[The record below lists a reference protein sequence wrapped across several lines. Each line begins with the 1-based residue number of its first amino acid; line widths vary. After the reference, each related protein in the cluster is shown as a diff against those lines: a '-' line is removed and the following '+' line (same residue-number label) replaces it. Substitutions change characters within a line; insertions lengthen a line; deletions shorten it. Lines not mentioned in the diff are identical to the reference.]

1 MRLHEFRAGRD
12 SIRQEPYRRAM
23 HWFDDADAI
32 APVLPAI
39 WLVRTDADPR
49 NLTERSAL
57 RRGLA
62 RRVVARQLG
71 CREDEVVIEHDKAG
85 QPFLALPSARDL
97 HLSLATRAGVVAT
110 GLAQHP
116 VGVDVERVDPE
127 ALPPLD
133 LLHPE
138 ERGFVAAT
146 APAFRPLAFARL
158 WAAKEAYVKA
168 LGTGFVRPPESFC
181 VSLLS
186 DDRFSVRDPQHPA
199 KRQGELRLMKNGG
212 QDVLAAAAIVL
223 D

>member
-1 MRLHEFRAGRD
+1 ML
-12 SIRQEPYRRAM
+12 
-23 HWFDDADAI
+23 WFDDADAF
-32 APVLPAI
+32 APALPAI
-39 WLVRTDADPR
+39 WLVRTDAEPR

-62 RRVVARQLG
+62 RRIVARQLG
-71 CREDEVVIEHDKAG
+71 CPEDDVLIDHDAAG
-85 QPFLALPSARDL
+85 RPLVALPSATGL
-97 HLSLATRAGVVAT
+97 HLSLATRAGTVAV
-110 GLAQHP
+110 GLAQRP
-116 VGVDVERVDPE
+116 LGVDVERVDAE
-127 ALPPLD
+127 TKPPFD

-138 ERGFVAAT
+138 ERGMLEAMS
-146 APAFRPLAFARL
+146 PAIRPLAFARL

-186 DDRFSVRDPQHPA
+186 DSHFSVRDPEHSTE
-199 KRQGELRLMKNGG
+199 RQGALRLMKNGG

>member
-1 MRLHEFRAGRD
+1 
-12 SIRQEPYRRAM
+12 M

-32 APVLPAI
+32 ASALPAI
-39 WLVRTDADPR
+39 WLIRTEAHPR

-57 RRGLA
+57 RRGMA
-62 RRVVARQLG
+62 QRIVARQLG
-71 CREDEVVIEHDKAG
+71 CREGDVVIDHDKAG
-85 QPFLALPSARDL
+85 QPFLALPDARDL
-97 HLSLATRAGVVAT
+97 HLSLATRAGVVIT

-127 ALPPLD
+127 AVPPLD

-138 ERGFVAAT
+138 ERCFLAAA

-168 LGTGFVRPPESFC
+168 LGTGFTRPPESFC

-186 DDRFSVRDPQHPA
+186 DDHFSVRDPQHRTE
-199 KRQGELRLMKNGG
+199 RQGALRLMKNGD
-212 QDVLAAAAIVL
+212 QDVLVAAAIVL

>member
-1 MRLHEFRAGRD
+1 
-12 SIRQEPYRRAM
+12 M

-32 APVLPAI
+32 APALPAI
-39 WLVRTDADPR
+39 WLVRTEAEPR

-57 RRGLA
+57 RRGTA
-62 RRVVARQLG
+62 RRIMARQLG
-71 CREDEVVIEHDKAG
+71 CREGDVVIDHDKAG
-85 QPFLALPSARDL
+85 RPFLALPSARAL
-97 HLSLATRAGVVAT
+97 HLSFATRAGVVVT

-116 VGVDVERVDPE
+116 VGVDVEHVDP
-127 ALPPLD
+127 AAVPPLD

-138 ERGFVAAT
+138 ERRFLAAA

-168 LGTGFVRPPESFC
+168 LGTGFTRPPESFC

-186 DDRFSVRDPQHPA
+186 GDHFSVRDPRHRTE
-199 KRQGELRLMKNGG
+199 RQGALRLMKNGG